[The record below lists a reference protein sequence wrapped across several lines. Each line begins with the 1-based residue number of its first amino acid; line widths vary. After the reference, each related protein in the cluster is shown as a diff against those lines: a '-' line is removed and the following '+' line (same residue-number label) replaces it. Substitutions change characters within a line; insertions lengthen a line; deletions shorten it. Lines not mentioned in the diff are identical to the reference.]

1 MIFATVGTHQDGFP
15 RMLRALEALPLA
27 DGEELVVQHG
37 HGAPPANATRAEAFL
52 PFPAMAELFAAA
64 RVVVTHAGVGSIL
77 LATRAGHTPIVVP
90 RLARNG
96 EHVDDHQVELARAL
110 ERDGRVVVCWDEA
123 QLPQLVASVPP
134 RRSAAAPQERPLAT
148 AVGAALRAHERTG
161 GSASTNERTTLARR
175 VGVKRR
181 DLSEFLHGSIGAF
194 FGRGTHFRDQPPG
207 RHVEPHA
214 IGGYHC
220 DFAHKVA
227 PEERGPGSWIDDVLA
242 GRPFESPMM
251 VAQGALGFWERHLDG
266 EPEAAACFLSMADWL
281 VARAVPRGDGV
292 AWLHDYPTEKYLL
305 QPGWISGMTQGE
317 AISVLLRA
325 HVLTGEQRYLTTA
338 RQAFEPFRVDVRDGG
353 VVREL
358 DGSLVIEE
366 YPTETPTAVLNG
378 WIFGLLGLHELAL
391 VLPDDEA
398 VAATL
403 ARCRDGL
410 LTLLPRYDAGWWSR
424 YSLRDHGRPDL
435 AKPFYQRL
443 AVVLLDA
450 LDRIEPDPRLQ
461 RTARRWEAQIT
472 PAAMARIAADK
483 IFFRVYRVLP
493 GTRR

>member
-15 RMLRALEALPLA
+15 RMLKALEALPL
-27 DGEELVVQHG
+27 DGGEELVVQHG

-52 PFPAMAELFAAA
+52 PFPAMAELFATA

-134 RRSAAAPQERPLAT
+134 RSTAATPQERPLAV
-148 AVGAALRAHERTG
+148 AVGAALRGDDGAG
-161 GSASTNERTTLARR
+161 GSSSTTSPSRLAELRER
-175 VGVKRR
+175 G
-181 DLSEFLHGSIGAF
+181 SELVHGSLGAYL
-194 FGRGTHFRDQPPG
+194 GRGTHFSDQAPG
-207 RHVEPHA
+207 RHVDPDGL
-214 IGGYHC
+214 GGYHC

-227 PEERGPGSWIDDVLA
+227 PDEYGNGSWIDEVLA
-242 GRPFESPMM
+242 GREFESPMM

-266 EPEAAACFLSMADWL
+266 EPEAGARFTAMADWL
-281 VARAVPRGDGV
+281 VRYGEERDGGIV
-292 AWLHDYPTEKYLL
+292 WRHDFPTEKYGLAA
-305 QPGWISGMTQGE
+305 GWISGMTQGE

-325 HVLTGEQRYLTTA
+325 HLLTGDELYRRAA
-338 RQAFEPFRVDVRDGG
+338 RQAFAPFTVDVRDGG

-358 DGSLVIEE
+358 DGALVIEE

-378 WIFGLLGLHELAL
+378 WIFGLLGLHELRLA
-391 VLPDDEA
+391 LPDDEA
-398 VAATL
+398 VAAVF
-403 ARCRDGL
+403 ARSRDGL

-450 LDRIEPDPRLQ
+450 LDRVDPDPRLGQ
-461 RTARRWEAQIT
+461 TARRWEAQIT

-483 IFFRVYRVLP
+483 VTFRVYRALRP
-493 GTRR
+493 